1 MHHHAKKILHAFFAH
16 PIAHNIDFKDAEHAL
31 TSLGGELEPK
41 SGNKVELTL
50 QGKKLLLH
58 RHHTLS
64 GEDVV
69 SVRKFLENCGITGEA
84 FG

>member
-1 MHHHAKKILHAFFAH
+1 MHQHAKKILHAFFAH

-31 TSLGGELEPK
+31 TALGGEFEAK

-50 QGKKLLLH
+50 QGKKITLH

-64 GEDVV
+64 KEDVV
-69 SVRKFLENCGITGEA
+69 QVRKFLESCGITGEA
-84 FG
+84 FA